1 MKLPRRQ
8 FLHLAAG
15 TAALSAISRQARAQ
29 AYPSRAVTIIVPA
42 AAGGPTDTITRTLS
56 ERMRASL
63 GQPIIIENNGAAG
76 GSIAVGR
83 AARAAPDGYTV
94 SIGHWATHVV
104 NGAVY
109 PLQYDLLKDLEPVS
123 LISINPFLIAA
134 KNAVPADDLKS
145 FITWLKANSGQAS
158 QGTSGAGSP
167 SHVGGVLLQSITGV
181 RWPFVPYRGAAPVMQ
196 DLVAG
201 QVDWAIS
208 TPDVSLPQMRAGK
221 IKIYAVMGKSRLA
234 AAPEIP
240 TVDEAGLPEFYLSY
254 WHGLWV
260 PTGTPKEIIA
270 KLNAAVIDALRDASV
285 GARFAELGQ
294 EIFPREQQTPKALG
308 ALQTADIQKWW
319 PIIKAAN
326 IRAE

>member
-167 SHVGGVLLQSITGV
+167 SHVGGVLLRSITGV

>member
-1 MKLPRRQ
+1 
-8 FLHLAAG
+8 
-15 TAALSAISRQARAQ
+15 
-29 AYPSRAVTIIVPA
+29 
-42 AAGGPTDTITRTLS
+42 
-56 ERMRASL
+56 
-63 GQPIIIENNGAAG
+63 
-76 GSIAVGR
+76 
-83 AARAAPDGYTV
+83 
-94 SIGHWATHVV
+94 
-104 NGAVY
+104 
-109 PLQYDLLKDLEPVS
+109 
-123 LISINPFLIAA
+123 
-134 KNAVPADDLKS
+134 VPADDLKS

-167 SHVGGVLLQSITGV
+167 SHVGGVLLRSITGV

>member
-15 TAALSAISRQARAQ
+15 TAALSAISREARAQ

-145 FITWLKANSGQAS
+145 FIAWLKANSGQAS

-270 KLNAAVIDALRDASV
+270 KLNVAVIDALRDASV